1 MQLYAVCINGKKI
14 LSAVQASEKVSFY
27 AAILFHTSPQRIK
40 RTEQIIFIGFGNL
53 RDNSYFFNSLSA
65 DIADISAERI
75 PPEYKAPRILTF
87 PRCCI
92 NISDCRAS

>member
-27 AAILFHTSPQRIK
+27 AAILSHTSPQRIK
-40 RTEQIIFIGFGNL
+40 RTEQIIFIGIGNL
-53 RDNSYFFNSLSA
+53 RDKSHILSFLPA

-75 PPEYKAPRILTF
+75 PP
-87 PRCCI
+87 
-92 NISDCRAS
+92 